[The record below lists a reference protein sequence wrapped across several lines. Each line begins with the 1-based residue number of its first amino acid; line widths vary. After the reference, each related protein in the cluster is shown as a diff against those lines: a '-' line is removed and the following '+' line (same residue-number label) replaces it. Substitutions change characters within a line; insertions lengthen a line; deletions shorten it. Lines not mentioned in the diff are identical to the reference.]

1 MTKKTKIFD
10 RQIEALKAIDSML
23 DFCKKQKENG
33 GCKECLLYHFTTGC
47 EKDFRKAREVI
58 TLGIETDN
66 LENISFKSRDEIVE
80 KEQMKFMKHEKFC
93 QQCES
98 NRFGKC
104 KAFACSTMAEIDRK
118 LYNKY
123 STILNNKNLSK
134 DLRFKATVICEE
146 TKYMAKHE
154 L

>member
-1 MTKKTKIFD
+1 MANKTRTFD

-23 DFCKKQKENG
+23 DFCKRQKENG
-33 GCKECLLYHFTTGC
+33 GCKECLLHHFTTGC
-47 EKDFRKAREVI
+47 EKDFKKAREVI

-66 LENISFKSRDEIVE
+66 IENISFKSRDEIVE
-80 KEQMKFMKHEKFC
+80 KEQMKFMKQEKMC
-93 QQCES
+93 QRCES

-123 STILNNKNLSK
+123 SKILKNKNLSK

-146 TKYMAKHE
+146 TKYMVSHN
-154 L
+154 